1 MKKTNWL
8 HWSAVLFSLTLIMTG
23 CNIGKRTEII
33 IISDNSE
40 QPPMDQ
46 MNKSF
51 KVKSIYRLP
60 PASKLLG
67 WSDNKSVIGIFKEEG
82 LSHLQRLLSPYE
94 KPEVLKKM
102 NNNIFNL
109 YMSPDGKIIAQT
121 SLSSNGPS
129 LKLISV
135 KDKKEKIVMPLKSNQ
150 NIYFQDIAW
159 SNNNR
164 YLCFLSNSAMI
175 DEPTTVGVF
184 DTVLNNLQTYEL
196 VEFKDEGTF
205 VGVNISDDG
214 KNLLFTMIPPSNPS
228 NDKNLI
234 MGTVNSNKIEIKYT
248 HQTNGSK
255 TTWLNNHQFVFL
267 GKDETLYEYDC
278 RNGDLSILLEKVSIY
293 EFSNDQ
299 KKIAYSLNDQ
309 DNVYIGRFQGKNILN
324 VEIIYQGLTP
334 YELYWSLDNQ
344 SLLLQGG
351 KFPRNLQ
358 TEEQVFI
365 IDF

>member
-1 MKKTNWL
+1 MKKKHWL

-23 CNIGKRTEII
+23 CNIGKRTETI

-82 LSHLQRLLSPYE
+82 LSHLQRLSSPYE
-94 KPEVLKKM
+94 KPEVLQKM

-109 YMSPDGKIIAQT
+109 YMSPDGKMIAQT
-121 SLSSNGPS
+121 RLSSYGPS

-135 KDKKEKIVMPLKSNQ
+135 KDGKEKIEIPLKSNQ
-150 NIYFQDIAW
+150 NIYLQDIAW
-159 SNNNR
+159 SNNSR
-164 YLCFLSNSAMI
+164 FLCFLSSSSMI
-175 DEPTTVGVF
+175 DEPTTIGVF
-184 DTVLNNLQTYEL
+184 DIVLNSLQTYEL
-196 VEFKDEGTF
+196 VELKDKGTF

-214 KNLLFTMIPPSNPS
+214 KNLLFTIIPPSKPS
-228 NDKNLI
+228 NDSSLI
-234 MGTVNSNKIEIKYT
+234 FVTINSNKIETKYT

-255 TTWLNNHQFVFL
+255 TTWLNNYQFVFL
-267 GKDETLYEYDC
+267 GKDETLYEYDS
-278 RNGDLSILLEKVSIY
+278 RNGDLAILLEKVSIY

-299 KKIAYSLNDQ
+299 KKIAYSLSDE
-309 DNVYIGRFQGKNILN
+309 DNVYIGRFQGKNLLN
-324 VEIIYQGLTP
+324 VETIYQGLTP

-344 SLLLQGG
+344 SLLLQGR
-351 KFPRNLQ
+351 KISQILQ